1 MWYYDIFG
9 KSYSV
14 KKSLP
19 SEKVIF
25 SGQRYVLDSY
35 NFGMSLSYPN
45 IPKYSL
51 IVSLINSLYL
61 NK

>member
-1 MWYYDIFG
+1 MWYYDTLG

-14 KKSLP
+14 KKLLP

-25 SGQRYVLDSY
+25 SGQRKVLDAY
-35 NFGMSLSYPN
+35 TFGMSLSYPN
-45 IPKYSL
+45 TPKYSL